1 MGRWNVT
8 CLVGKECEVVLEAE
22 GYWVWL
28 SIVRLTSVHNLEPD
42 SWRAVGLTLRGGR
55 QGWVYFYP
63 LGSVPV
69 ICSAY
74 KLSSISMYPVG
85 SLSGVLED
93 APSALLRDP
102 CAHEGNDIVTW
113 RYVTGGNTML
123 AHKGAHKCTG
133 YQDTLGLRL
142 MIGFVIISSAQL
154 LAEEH

>member
-1 MGRWNVT
+1 M
-8 CLVGKECEVVLEAE
+8 
-22 GYWVWL
+22 
-28 SIVRLTSVHNLEPD
+28 
-42 SWRAVGLTLRGGR
+42 
-55 QGWVYFYP
+55 
-63 LGSVPV
+63 PV
-69 ICSAY
+69 ICSDY
-74 KLSSISMYPVG
+74 KLNSISMYPVG

-102 CAHEGNDIVTW
+102 CAHKGNDIVTW
-113 RYVTGGNTML
+113 SYVTGRNTML